1 MWAFIPNAVLARRS
15 RVEGI
20 KLRPTNSYQISSVK
34 VNG

>member
-1 MWAFIPNAVLARRS
+1 MWAFIPNAVLARRT

-20 KLRPTNSYQISSVK
+20 NLRPTNSYELASVK